1 MAKRAVPAKP
11 IRVKDDASA
20 PSTSPTFGAKKI
32 LARYVDEANLGKQ
45 SRISSSA
52 FMPNPGEQYLS
63 VNSLEIESLGQVAD
77 YYRTRI
83 SSRPG
88 TVAISCLTI
97 MEYNRA
103 CEAGGV
109 TIVFNKSEG
118 RWIFQ
123 RDGATTPTYR
133 FRPTHISKSH
143 SGVEPVCMMDS
154 LSAGKF
160 ARNLAG
166 RPPGKN
172 PHWE

>member
-1 MAKRAVPAKP
+1 MAKRSATTQPHDAKKAP
-11 IRVKDDASA
+11 IA
-20 PSTSPTFGAKKI
+20 PLATPTFGARKI
-32 LARYVDEANLGKQ
+32 LARYVDDANLGRQ
-45 SRISSSA
+45 NRISSSA

-63 VNSLEIESLGQVAD
+63 VNSLEIESLVLIAD

-83 SSRPG
+83 ASRPG
-88 TVAISCLTI
+88 KVAVSCLTV

-109 TIVFNKSEG
+109 TIVYSKTAAQWTFAK
-118 RWIFQ
+118 
-123 RDGATTPTYR
+123 DGGASHTYR

-143 SGVEPVCMMDS
+143 CGVEPVCMMDS

-172 PHWE
+172 PHWK

>member
-1 MAKRAVPAKP
+1 MAKRAVPPKSIP
-11 IRVKDDASA
+11 VKGDTAT
-20 PSTSPTFGAKKI
+20 PSMHPTFGAKKI
-32 LARYVDEANLGKQ
+32 LTRYVDEANLGKQ

-52 FMPNPGEQYLS
+52 FMPNSGEQYLS
-63 VNSLEIESLGQVAD
+63 VNSLEIESLGQIAD

-88 TVAISCLTI
+88 EVAVSCLTV

-109 TIVFNKSEG
+109 TIVYNKSEG
-118 RWIFQ
+118 RWTFK
-123 RDGATTPTYR
+123 RDGATAPTYR

-143 SGVEPVCMMDS
+143 AGVEPVCMMDS
-154 LSAGKF
+154 LSAHKF